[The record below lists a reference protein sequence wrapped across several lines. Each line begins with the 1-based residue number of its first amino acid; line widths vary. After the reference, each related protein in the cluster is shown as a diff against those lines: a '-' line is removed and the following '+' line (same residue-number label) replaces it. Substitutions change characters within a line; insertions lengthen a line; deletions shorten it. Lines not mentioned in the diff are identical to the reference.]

1 MIDQHRS
8 ALVRPAFRLCVSHI
22 GNAAQGALVSIE
34 RSGSGKLVY
43 VPLERTHID
52 NVPQIEAAEANE
64 QTADMSAADPWSGRL
79 YAFRALRHRN
89 FRLFFF
95 GQLVSLIGTWMQSV
109 AQAWLVLK
117 LSNSSMALGVVS
129 FASFM
134 PIVLVALFAGV
145 VVDHVDRRRLVI
157 AAQTLLM
164 LSAFVLAFLTWAG
177 IVRVEYVIILA
188 AINGL
193 VSSFDLPGR
202 QAFVVEM
209 VGKEDLPNAISMNS
223 MIFNGARMAGP
234 AVAGLL
240 IAVIGVSGCFF
251 LNGLSYLAVIW
262 SLFQMDV
269 PRRKMER
276 FRSVVLLRLREGLG
290 YVWHHRPSLALL
302 AALAVNCGFGLQYTV
317 LIPLFARDLLH
328 AGASGYGFLMAA
340 QGLGAV
346 LGAIAMNRQPSTPW
360 MLRQNLVFGIFALA
374 VGIFIFGVSPWLALS
389 MAAQML
395 GGAGVMYHMVTT
407 NTMLQLFV
415 SDELRGR
422 VMSIYTLSFIGTA
435 PLGSLEV
442 GWVGEHLSPRLAVVI
457 CSAFS
462 LLCGGFLLTKLGVI
476 AKAQAEREV
485 SAAAD

>member
-1 MIDQHRS
+1 MGEQT
-8 ALVRPAFRLCVSHI
+8 F
-22 GNAAQGALVSIE
+22 
-34 RSGSGKLVY
+34 
-43 VPLERTHID
+43 ID
-52 NVPQIEAAEANE
+52 NQSEIEAAEGNE
-64 QTADMSAADPWSGRL
+64 PPGEDAPSSSDRWSGRL
-79 YAFRALRHRN
+79 AAFRALRHRN

-95 GQLVSLIGTWMQSV
+95 GQFISLIGTWMQSV

-117 LSNSSMALGVVS
+117 LSNSSMALGVVA
-129 FASFM
+129 FAGFM

-145 VVDHVDRRRLVI
+145 VVDHVDRRRLII

-188 AINGL
+188 ALNGL
-193 VSSFDLPGR
+193 VSSFDMPGR

-209 VGKEDLPNAISMNS
+209 VGKEDLPNAIAMNS

-240 IAVIGVSGCFF
+240 IAVIGVAGCFF

-262 SLFQMDV
+262 SLFQMDL

-276 FRSVVLLRLREGLG
+276 FGSAVLLRVREGLA
-290 YVWHHRPSLALL
+290 YVGRHRPSLYLL
-302 AALAVNCGFGLQYTV
+302 VLVAINSGFGMQYGV
-317 LIPLFARDLLH
+317 LVPLFARDLLH
-328 AGASGYGFLMAA
+328 AGARGYGFLMAA

-346 LGAIAMNRQPSTPW
+346 LGAIAMNSRPSEPRV
-360 MLRQNLVFGIFALA
+360 LRQNLVFGIFALA
-374 VGIFIFGVSPWLALS
+374 VAIFTFGVSPWFWLS

-395 GGAGVMYHMVTT
+395 IGTGLMYHMVTT

-457 CSAFS
+457 CSVFS
-462 LLCGGFLLTKLGVI
+462 LLCGCFLLTRLGII
-476 AKAQAEREV
+476 AEAQAQSEIA
-485 SAAAD
+485 AAAD